1 MTRGIN
7 LKIEKI
13 KILETRIC
21 DLDLKLNGLLSSLI
35 KKTDAELR
43 RKNIKFKP
51 EYYLGLGWGCIH
63 NTLSIE
69 LPFWLA
75 TPILCSIED
84 ELNYNGVENEQ
95 EILMGLRH
103 EIGHAINYSYRLYKE
118 KDWRKL
124 FGNIN
129 KKYKD
134 YYVWNPWSKRHVKHL
149 PDYYAQKHPD
159 EDWAETFA
167 VWLTPRSNWK
177 NVYAKTP
184 ALDKLYYVDSIMKD
198 IPNREMKYRVAY
210 DSPVEKIKI
219 TVADFY
225 GVSFDKILIDDET
238 AKYVDD
244 LKKIFHYDSYRKDYF
259 KDAWKFINKY
269 SSVIIKIISDRMENH
284 SREDLRRILFQ
295 FISIS
300 KTYKLKIK
308 TGDEEVK
315 LAELAVLLSFYL
327 INN

>member
-1 MTRGIN
+1 MTNGIN

-21 DLDLKLNGLLSSLI
+21 DLELKLNGQLSTLI
-35 KKTDAELR
+35 KKTDVELR

-75 TPILCSIED
+75 TPTLCSIED
-84 ELNYNGVENEQ
+84 EYNYNGVENEQ

-103 EIGHAINYSYRLYKE
+103 EIGHAINYSYRLYKDKE
-118 KDWRKL
+118 WKSL

-177 NVYAKTP
+177 NIYSKTP
-184 ALDKLYYVDSIMKD
+184 ALDKLYYVDRVMKD
-198 IPNREMKYRVAY
+198 LSNHEMKYRTDL
-210 DSPVEKIKI
+210 DSPIDKIKM
-219 TVADFY
+219 TVAEFY
-225 GVSFDKILIDDET
+225 GINFEQILNDDIT

-244 LKKIFHYDSYRKDYF
+244 LKKIFHYESYRKDYF
-259 KDAWKFINKY
+259 RDAWKFINKY
-269 SSVIIKIISDRMENH
+269 SPVIVNIISNRMENKNKD
-284 SREDLRRILFQ
+284 DLRKILVQ
-295 FISIS
+295 LISIS

-308 TGDEEVK
+308 TGDEEEK
-315 LAELAVLLSFYL
+315 LAELAVLLSFNL
-327 INN
+327 LNT

>member
-1 MTRGIN
+1 MNKDIN

-21 DLDLKLNGLLSSLI
+21 DLDLKINGQLLNLI
-35 KKTDAELR
+35 KKVHGELR
-43 RKNIKFKP
+43 RKKIKFRP
-51 EYYLGLGWGCIH
+51 EYYLGLGWGCVQ

-75 TPILCSIED
+75 NPILSSIED
-84 ELNYNGVENEQ
+84 EYNYNGVENEQ

-103 EIGHAINYSYRLYKE
+103 EIGHAINYSYKLYKDS
-118 KDWRKL
+118 DWKLL

-129 KKYKD
+129 KKYRD

-167 VWLTPRSNWK
+167 VWLTPRSNWR

-184 ALDKLYYVDSIMKD
+184 ALDKLLYTDEVMKEINTRNMHYKVDF
-198 IPNREMKYRVAY
+198 
-210 DSPVEKIKI
+210 DSPIEKVKM
-219 TVADFY
+219 TVAEFY
-225 GVSFDKILIDDET
+225 GLSFEKLIVDDET
-238 AKYVDD
+238 AKYVDE
-244 LKKIFHYDSYRKDYF
+244 LKRIFSYDNYRKDYF
-259 KDAWKFINKY
+259 KEAWKFINKY
-269 SSVIIKIISDRMENH
+269 SAVIIKIISERIQDYPK
-284 SREDLRRILFQ
+284 DKLRKLIFQ
-295 FISIS
+295 LINIA

-308 TGDEEVK
+308 IGDEEEK
-315 LAELAVLLSFYL
+315 LAEVIILLYANL
-327 INN
+327 KE

>member
-1 MTRGIN
+1 MNKVIN

-21 DLDLKLNGLLSSLI
+21 DLDLKINGQLLNLI
-35 KKTDAELR
+35 KKVHGELR
-43 RKNIKFKP
+43 RKKIKFRP
-51 EYYLGLGWGCIH
+51 EYYLGLGWGCVQ

-75 TPILCSIED
+75 NPILSSIED
-84 ELNYNGVENEQ
+84 EYNYNGVENEQ

-103 EIGHAINYSYRLYKE
+103 EIGHAINYSYKLYKDS
-118 KDWRKL
+118 DWKLL

-129 KKYKD
+129 KKYRD

-167 VWLTPRSNWK
+167 VWLTPRSNWR

-184 ALDKLYYVDSIMKD
+184 ALDKLLYTDEVMKEINTRNMHYKVDF
-198 IPNREMKYRVAY
+198 
-210 DSPVEKIKI
+210 DSPIEKVKM
-219 TVADFY
+219 TVAEFY
-225 GVSFDKILIDDET
+225 GLSFEKLIVDDET
-238 AKYVDD
+238 AKYVDE
-244 LKKIFHYDSYRKDYF
+244 LKRIFSYDNYRKDYF
-259 KDAWKFINKY
+259 KEAWKFINKY
-269 SSVIIKIISDRMENH
+269 SAVIIKIISERIQDYPK
-284 SREDLRRILFQ
+284 DKLRKLIFQ
-295 FISIS
+295 LINIA

-308 TGDEEVK
+308 IGDEEEK
-315 LAELAVLLSFYL
+315 LAEVIILLYANL
-327 INN
+327 KE

>member
-1 MTRGIN
+1 MNKVIN

-21 DLDLKLNGLLSSLI
+21 DLDLKINGQLLNLI
-35 KKTDAELR
+35 KKVHGELR
-43 RKNIKFKP
+43 RKKIKFRP
-51 EYYLGLGWGCIH
+51 EYYLGLGWGCVQ

-75 TPILCSIED
+75 NPILSSIED
-84 ELNYNGVENEQ
+84 EYNYNGVENEQ

-103 EIGHAINYSYRLYKE
+103 EIGHAINYSYKLYKDSAW
-118 KDWRKL
+118 KLL

-129 KKYKD
+129 KKYRD

-167 VWLTPRSNWK
+167 VWLTPRSNWR

-184 ALDKLYYVDSIMKD
+184 ALDKLLYTDEVMKEINTRNMHYKVDF
-198 IPNREMKYRVAY
+198 
-210 DSPVEKIKI
+210 DSPIEKVKM
-219 TVADFY
+219 TVAEFY
-225 GVSFDKILIDDET
+225 GLSFEKLIVDDET
-238 AKYVDD
+238 AKYVDE
-244 LKKIFHYDSYRKDYF
+244 LKRIFSYDNYRKDYF
-259 KDAWKFINKY
+259 KEAWKFINKY
-269 SSVIIKIISDRMENH
+269 SAVIIKIISERI
-284 SREDLRRILFQ
+284 EDYPKEKLRKLVFQ
-295 FISIS
+295 LINIA

-308 TGDEEVK
+308 IGDEEEK
-315 LAELAVLLSFYL
+315 LAEVIILLYANL
-327 INN
+327 KE

>member
-1 MTRGIN
+1 MTKGIN
-7 LKIEKI
+7 LKIEKL

-21 DLDLKLNGLLSSLI
+21 DLELRLNGQLMTLI
-35 KKTDAELR
+35 KKTDLELK

-51 EYYLGLGWGCIH
+51 EYYLGLGWGCIQ

-69 LPFWLA
+69 LPFWLS
-75 TPILCSIED
+75 TPVLCSIED
-84 ELNYNGVENEQ
+84 EFNYNGVENEQ

-103 EIGHAINYSYRLYKE
+103 EIGHAINYSFRLYKDKE
-118 KDWRKL
+118 WRKL

-159 EDWAETFA
+159 EDWSETFA

-177 NVYAKTP
+177 NIYAKTP
-184 ALDKLYYVDSIMKD
+184 ALDKLYYVDRVMKE
-198 IPNREMKYRVAY
+198 IPNRTMKTKTGY
-210 DSPVEKIKI
+210 DSPVEKIKM
-219 TVADFY
+219 TVAEFY
-225 GVSFDKILIDDET
+225 GINFEQILNDDLT

-244 LKKIFHYDSYRKDYF
+244 LKKIFCYDSYRKDYF
-259 KDAWKFINKY
+259 RDAWKFINKY
-269 SSVIIKIISDRMENH
+269 SPVIVKIICERIENKNKDDV
-284 SREDLRRILFQ
+284 RKILTQ

-308 TGDEEVK
+308 IGDEEEK
-315 LAELAVLLSFYL
+315 LAELAVLLSFNL
-327 INN
+327 LSN